1 MPFGFYIIMAA
12 QFFSSL
18 ADNALLVAAIA
29 TLVQMAAPPWM
40 TPLLKFFFTISY
52 VLFAAF
58 VGAFA
63 DSMPKGRVMFITN
76 LVKIS
81 GCLLMFVFAWVASP
95 STQSYL
101 PVLLAYGVVGIGAAA
116 YSPAKYGILTEYLP
130 HQKLVIANGWIEGL
144 TVASII
150 LGTLLGGVL
159 VSDVVSKQLLGI
171 DLPLIDTGID
181 SAPEAAILLI
191 SVFYVIAAVF
201 NLYIPDTGVD
211 HRVPSKN
218 PMFLIHEF
226 GHCVKLLWTDKLGQI
241 SLATTTL
248 FWGAGATLQ
257 FIVLKWA
264 EVALGYSLSQAT
276 VLQGITALGIAGG
289 AVIAAKLVPL
299 NRAVNI
305 VPVGIAMGLVVIAMV
320 FVRSLSVAIP
330 LMILIGA
337 LAGFFVVP
345 MNALLQ
351 HRGHI
356 LMGAGHSIAVQN
368 FNENLNILVMLG
380 FYALLLWLDFS
391 IYTVIVIFG
400 LLVAAIMELIRRHH
414 LRNVRSGPMPLIPA
428 AGTRA
433 PQAGSGDLHAATRRA
448 KDES

>member
-63 DSMPKGRVMFITN
+63 DSMAKGRVMFITN

-433 PQAGSGDLHAATRRA
+433 PQAGSGDLQAATRRA

>member
-29 TLVQMAAPPWM
+29 LLMQMNTPEWM
-40 TPLLKFFFTISY
+40 TPLLKFFFTVSY

-76 LVKIS
+76 TIKIA
-81 GCLLMFVFAWVASP
+81 GCLMMFFYDAAGMSGMPQYIV
-95 STQSYL
+95 
-101 PVLLAYGVVGIGAAA
+101 VLLAYAVVGFGAAA

-159 VSDVVSKQLLGI
+159 ISQAVSDRLLAI
-171 DLPLIDTGID
+171 DIPHIETGID
-181 SAPEAAILLI
+181 TAAEVAMLI
-191 SVFYVIAAVF
+191 IIIFYVIAAAF
-201 NLYIPDTGVD
+201 NLYIPNTGAD
-211 HRVPSKN
+211 HRQPSKN
-218 PMFLIHEF
+218 PFFLVHEF
-226 GHCVKLLWTDKLGQI
+226 AHCVKLLWTDKLGQI

-264 EVALGYSLSQAT
+264 EQALGYSLSQAT
-276 VLQGITALGIAGG
+276 VLQGIVALGIAIG
-289 AVIAAKLVPL
+289 AVIAAKFVPL
-299 NRAVNI
+299 NRAVDV
-305 VPVGIAMGLVVIAMV
+305 VPVGIGMGVIVIAMN
-320 FVRSLSVAIP
+320 FVSSVVVAIP
-330 LMILIGA
+330 LMILIGG

-368 FNENLNILVMLG
+368 FNENLSILAMLG
-380 FYALLLWLDFS
+380 IYALLIKFDFS
-391 IYTVIVIFG
+391 IHTVIVLFG
-400 LLVAAIMELIRRHH
+400 LFVAVTMALVRQRH
-414 LRNVRSGPMPLIPA
+414 LRNLKTGLPAIPA
-428 AGTRA
+428 DT
-433 PQAGSGDLHAATRRA
+433 QH
-448 KDES
+448 

>member
-29 TLVQMAAPPWM
+29 VLIQMAAPDWM
-40 TPLLKFFFTISY
+40 TPLLKFYFTVSY

-63 DSMPKGRVMFITN
+63 DSMPKGRLMFITT
-76 LVKIS
+76 LVKIA
-81 GCLLMFVFAWVASP
+81 GCLLLFLFAW
-95 STQSYL
+95 L
-101 PVLLAYGVVGIGAAA
+101 PEPGESLYQHVLIAYGIVGLGAAA

-130 HQKLVIANGWIEGL
+130 HQRLVVANGWIEGL
-144 TVASII
+144 TIASII
-150 LGTLLGGVL
+150 LGTVLGGL
-159 VSDVVSKQLLGI
+159 LIGPGVSDRLLAFN
-171 DLPLIDTGID
+171 LPLVDTGID
-181 SAPEAAILLI
+181 SPPEAAILVI
-191 SVFYVIAAVF
+191 IVFYVIAAIF
-201 NLYIPDTGVD
+201 NLYIPRTGVD

-218 PMFLIHEF
+218 PLFLVHEF
-226 GHCVKLLWTDKLGQI
+226 AHCVKLLWHDKLGQI

-257 FIVLKWA
+257 FILIKWA
-264 EVALGYSLSQAT
+264 AVALGYTLSQAT
-276 VLQGITALGIAGG
+276 VLQGICAVGIAAG
-289 AVIAAKLVPL
+289 AIIAAKLIPL
-299 NRAVNI
+299 NRAVNV
-305 VPVGIAMGLVVIAMV
+305 VPVGIAMGVIVIAMV
-320 FVRSLSVAIP
+320 FVRDVGLAIP

-368 FNENLNILVMLG
+368 FNENLSILVMLG
-380 FYALLLWLDFS
+380 VYAALISLDFS
-391 IYTVIVIFG
+391 IYTVIVLFG
-400 LLVAAIMELIRRHH
+400 MFVAGTMALVRRHH
-414 LRNVRSGPMPLIPA
+414 LHNVRSGPLPTIPSDA
-428 AGTRA
+428 
-433 PQAGSGDLHAATRRA
+433 HH
-448 KDES
+448 

>member
-29 TLVQMAAPPWM
+29 LLMQMHTPEWM
-40 TPLLKFFFTISY
+40 TPLLKFFFTVSY
-52 VLFAAF
+52 VVFAAF

-76 LVKIS
+76 IVKIA
-81 GCLLMFVFAWVASP
+81 GCLLMFFHELLTVP
-95 STQSYL
+95 GTQ
-101 PVLLAYGVVGIGAAA
+101 AYGIVLVAYSVVGLGAAA

-130 HQKLVIANGWIEGL
+130 HHKLVVANGWIEGL

-150 LGTLLGGVL
+150 LGTLFGGVL
-159 VSDVVSKQLLGI
+159 VSGAVSAKLLKFDV
-171 DLPLIDTGID
+171 PLIDTGID
-181 SAPEAAILLI
+181 TAPEAAIAVI
-191 SVFYVIAAVF
+191 IVFYFIAAGF

-211 HRVPSKN
+211 HRAPSRN
-218 PMFLIHEF
+218 PFYLAREF
-226 GHCVKLLWTDKLGQI
+226 AHCVVLLWRDKLGQI

-264 EVALGYSLSQAT
+264 AVALGYSLSQAT
-276 VLQGITALGIAGG
+276 ILQGVCAIGIALG
-289 AVIAAKLVPL
+289 AVIAARFVPL
-299 NRAVNI
+299 RRAVEV
-305 VPVGIAMGLVVIAMV
+305 VPVGIGMGVLVIAMNFAHTV
-320 FVRSLSVAIP
+320 EIAIP
-330 LMILIGA
+330 LMIVIGA
-337 LAGFFVVP
+337 FAGFFVVP

-368 FNENLNILVMLG
+368 FNENLSILVMLST
-380 FYALLLWLDFS
+380 YALLMWLNLS
-391 IYTVIVIFG
+391 IYIVILLFG
-400 LLVAAIMELIRRHH
+400 VFVSLTMYLVRKHH
-414 LRNVRSGPMPLIPA
+414 QRNVRSGAVGFPPRCNPTA
-428 AGTRA
+428 AASKARSVYCRG
-433 PQAGSGDLHAATRRA
+433 
-448 KDES
+448 

>member
-29 TLVQMAAPPWM
+29 LLMQMHSPDWM
-40 TPLLKFFFTISY
+40 TPLLKFFFTVSY
-52 VLFAAF
+52 VAFAAF

-63 DSMPKGRVMFITN
+63 DSMAKGRVMFITN
-76 LVKIS
+76 TIKIV
-81 GCLLMFVFAWVASP
+81 GCLLMFFHEMWEIPGAP
-95 STQSYL
+95 DYL
-101 PVLLAYGVVGIGAAA
+101 TVLLAYTVVGLGAAA

-130 HQKLVIANGWIEGL
+130 HHKLVVANGWIEGL
-144 TVASII
+144 TVGSII
-150 LGTLLGGVL
+150 IGTVLGGVL
-159 VSDVVSKQLLGI
+159 ISQTVSGYLLAF
-171 DLPLIDTGID
+171 DLPFIETGVDTP
-181 SAPEAAILLI
+181 AEAAIAIIML
-191 SVFYVIAAVF
+191 FYGVAAVF

-211 HRVPSKN
+211 HRAPSKN
-218 PMFLIHEF
+218 PFYLIREF
-226 GHCVKLLWTDKLGQI
+226 AHCVKLLWTDKLGQI

-276 VLQGITALGIAGG
+276 LLQGICAVGIAAG
-289 AVIAAKLVPL
+289 AVLAAKVVPL
-299 NRAVNI
+299 NRAVNV
-305 VPVGIAMGLVVIAMV
+305 VPVGIAMGAVVIAMN
-320 FVRSLSVAIP
+320 FVSSIAVAIP
-330 LMILIGA
+330 LLIAIGA

-368 FNENLNILVMLG
+368 FNENLSILAMLG
-380 FYALLLWLDFS
+380 IYALLIKIDLS
-391 IYTVIVIFG
+391 IYWVIALFG
-400 LLVAAIMELIRRHH
+400 TFVSLSMVLVRRRH
-414 LRNVRSGPMPLIPA
+414 LQNLASGPLPPIPTA
-428 AGTRA
+428 
-433 PQAGSGDLHAATRRA
+433 HH
-448 KDES
+448 